1 MILKLEPQT
10 LANEFS
16 QLGIHP
22 ASEAIFLH
30 KSEIVPLKILDI
42 RTPAANI
49 IKQEMLAC
57 GGDCAIPAGC
67 VVCAEERVDVILL
80 GTYKHYARL
89 LEKLTQMPYF
99 GMAGIKSELMAILDA
114 PIPQTILSD
123 GRTLNYDKML
133 VMGILNI
140 TPDSFYAGS
149 RVPQL
154 EQVVEKAGEM
164 LRQGAAVLDIGG
176 ESTRPGSDAV
186 TADEEQKRIVPV
198 IKALKERYP
207 ACVISIDT
215 YRASTAEAALAAGA
229 DIINDVTAME
239 GDAAMSDLVV
249 GSKVPIIL
257 MHMRGTPKNMQQ
269 NCEYKNVVTEVAA
282 YLLQRAKILENRGVA
297 KEKII
302 FDPGIGFAKSAID
315 AGAEITDRFRLSC
328 IACCFTQKYYW
339 KCTRRNS
346 SRRTPGR
353 YDCCQL
359 SGCVCRS
366 SNGTSA

>member
-1 MILKLEPQT
+1 
-10 LANEFS
+10 
-16 QLGIHP
+16 
-22 ASEAIFLH
+22 
-30 KSEIVPLKILDI
+30 
-42 RTPAANI
+42 
-49 IKQEMLAC
+49 
-57 GGDCAIPAGC
+57 
-67 VVCAEERVDVILL
+67 
-80 GTYKHYARL
+80 
-89 LEKLTQMPYF
+89 MPYF

-114 PIPQTILSD
+114 PIPQTILAD

-302 FDPGIGFAKSAID
+302 FDPGIGFAKNI
-315 AGAEITDRFRLSC
+315 EQNL
-328 IACCFTQKYYW
+328 
-339 KCTRRNS
+339 
-346 SRRTPGR
+346 
-353 YDCCQL
+353 QL
-359 SGCVCRS
+359 MQG
-366 SNGTSA
+366 

>member
-1 MILKLEPQT
+1 MHYFGKKMHKT
-10 LANEFS
+10 KV
-16 QLGIHP
+16 
-22 ASEAIFLH
+22 FLH

-80 GTYKHYARL
+80 GTYKHYTRL

-123 GRTLNYDKML
+123 GRILNYDKML

-176 ESTRPGSDAV
+176 ESTRPGC
-186 TADEEQKRIVPV
+186 R
-198 IKALKERYP
+198 
-207 ACVISIDT
+207 
-215 YRASTAEAALAAGA
+215 
-229 DIINDVTAME
+229 
-239 GDAAMSDLVV
+239 
-249 GSKVPIIL
+249 
-257 MHMRGTPKNMQQ
+257 RGTKAHCSCYQGI
-269 NCEYKNVVTEVAA
+269 E
-282 YLLQRAKILENRGVA
+282 RALSGLCYFYRY
-297 KEKII
+297 
-302 FDPGIGFAKSAID
+302 
-315 AGAEITDRFRLSC
+315 LSC
-328 IACCFTQKYYW
+328 LDGRGGF
-339 KCTRRNS
+339 S
-346 SRRTPGR
+346 SRRR
-353 YDCCQL
+353 YH
-359 SGCVCRS
+359 
-366 SNGTSA
+366 

>member
-80 GTYKHYARL
+80 GTYKHYTRL

-186 TADEEQKRIVPV
+186 TADEEQKRIVPC
-198 IKALKERYP
+198 L
-207 ACVISIDT
+207 D
-215 YRASTAEAALAAGA
+215 G
-229 DIINDVTAME
+229 
-239 GDAAMSDLVV
+239 
-249 GSKVPIIL
+249 
-257 MHMRGTPKNMQQ
+257 RG
-269 NCEYKNVVTEVAA
+269 
-282 YLLQRAKILENRGVA
+282 
-297 KEKII
+297 
-302 FDPGIGFAKSAID
+302 GF
-315 AGAEITDRFRLSC
+315 
-328 IACCFTQKYYW
+328 
-339 KCTRRNS
+339 S
-346 SRRTPGR
+346 SRRR
-353 YDCCQL
+353 YH
-359 SGCVCRS
+359 
-366 SNGTSA
+366 

>member
-140 TPDSFYAGS
+140 RSEER
-149 RVPQL
+149 RV
-154 EQVVEKAGEM
+154 G
-164 LRQGAAVLDIGG
+164 
-176 ESTRPGSDAV
+176 
-186 TADEEQKRIVPV
+186 
-198 IKALKERYP
+198 KE
-207 ACVISIDT
+207 
-215 YRASTAEAALAAGA
+215 
-229 DIINDVTAME
+229 
-239 GDAAMSDLVV
+239 
-249 GSKVPIIL
+249 
-257 MHMRGTPKNMQQ
+257 
-269 NCEYKNVVTEVAA
+269 
-282 YLLQRAKILENRGVA
+282 
-297 KEKII
+297 
-302 FDPGIGFAKSAID
+302 
-315 AGAEITDRFRLSC
+315 
-328 IACCFTQKYYW
+328 
-339 KCTRRNS
+339 
-346 SRRTPGR
+346 
-353 YDCCQL
+353 
-359 SGCVCRS
+359 CRS
-366 SNGTSA
+366 RWSPYH

>member
-80 GTYKHYARL
+80 GTYKHYTRL

-176 ESTRPGSDAV
+176 ESTRLAV
-186 TADEEQKRIVPV
+186 MPYADEEQKRIVPV

-215 YRASTAEAALAAGA
+215 YRASTAEAALAA
-229 DIINDVTAME
+229 
-239 GDAAMSDLVV
+239 
-249 GSKVPIIL
+249 
-257 MHMRGTPKNMQQ
+257 
-269 NCEYKNVVTEVAA
+269 
-282 YLLQRAKILENRGVA
+282 
-297 KEKII
+297 
-302 FDPGIGFAKSAID
+302 
-315 AGAEITDRFRLSC
+315 
-328 IACCFTQKYYW
+328 
-339 KCTRRNS
+339 RR
-346 SRRTPGR
+346 R
-353 YDCCQL
+353 YH
-359 SGCVCRS
+359 
-366 SNGTSA
+366 

>member
-164 LRQGAAVLDIGG
+164 LRQRGG
-176 ESTRPGSDAV
+176 CFRHWRGNLP
-186 TADEEQKRIVPV
+186 
-198 IKALKERYP
+198 
-207 ACVISIDT
+207 
-215 YRASTAEAALAAGA
+215 ALA
-229 DIINDVTAME
+229 VM
-239 GDAAMSDLVV
+239 
-249 GSKVPIIL
+249 P
-257 MHMRGTPKNMQQ
+257 
-269 NCEYKNVVTEVAA
+269 
-282 YLLQRAKILENRGVA
+282 
-297 KEKII
+297 
-302 FDPGIGFAKSAID
+302 
-315 AGAEITDRFRLSC
+315 
-328 IACCFTQKYYW
+328 
-339 KCTRRNS
+339 
-346 SRRTPGR
+346 
-353 YDCCQL
+353 
-359 SGCVCRS
+359 
-366 SNGTSA
+366 